1 MMYKKKKRTN
11 AQMLEQG
18 IDDCAN
24 RIELFEKQK
33 FTQND
38 LEWLRDMSWNAT
50 NVSGTISNIIMKLE
64 SNKKP

>member
-1 MMYKKKKRTN
+1 MMAKKKKRNN
-11 AQMLEQG
+11 AQMLERG

-33 FTQND
+33 FNEND

-50 NVSGTISNIIMKLE
+50 NVSGTISNIIIKLE
-64 SNKKP
+64 TNKNP